1 MDVAVSKDTKMS
13 TLTTQ
18 IFYVFFKNI
27 YTSLSISG
35 HIGYKRDI
43 Y

>member
-18 IFYVFFKNI
+18 IFYVLYLFI
-27 YTSLSISG
+27 YFWAYRI
-35 HIGYKRDI
+35 
-43 Y
+43 